1 MGTTLNDIWPI
12 VPATALL
19 VFLLQSKLRWAY
31 FALFVAV
38 TLMVVGILMSQGIS
52 GVRQSENVVRLG
64 LFSMAYG
71 LSYAAMAGMLWVIA
85 GHRLTEKHSW
95 YIFLLFHL
103 GLSFLMTQQL
113 YASAIAMPRRYATFA
128 QMMEQLNWLARS
140 GTLLACIGALLAM
153 GAAGIAIS
161 RRNR

>member
-1 MGTTLNDIWPI
+1 MDTTLNDIWPI

-31 FALFVAV
+31 FALFVAI

-71 LSYAAMAGMLWVIA
+71 LSYAVMAGMLWIMA
-85 GHRLTEKHSW
+85 GNRRTERHSW
-95 YIFLLFHL
+95 YIFLIFHV

-128 QMMEQLNWLARS
+128 ELMERLELLAQL
-140 GTLLACIGALLAM
+140 GTLLAGVGALLAL
-153 GAAGIAIS
+153 GATVIAMS
-161 RRNR
+161 RRNT